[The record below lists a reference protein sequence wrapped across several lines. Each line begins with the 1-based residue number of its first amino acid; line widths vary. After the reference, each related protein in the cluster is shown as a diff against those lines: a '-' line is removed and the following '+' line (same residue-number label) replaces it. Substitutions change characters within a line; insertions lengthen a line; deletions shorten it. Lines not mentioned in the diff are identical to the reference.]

1 MRDRHAPPARPGV
14 SRPIMHRAAA
24 LPAALSLSVLL
35 ACTGSEAAAPETVST
50 EVADTADT
58 ASAPAPTPASTP
70 ASTQTPTIQ
79 TGFSY
84 HGEMTQG
91 GYIRGTAPSN
101 ALSATLGDVAL
112 PLAEDG
118 SFFAAFDRDSEGAL
132 TLTATLENGQTVEQ
146 TLTIA
151 PRAWDIER
159 VNVAKGT
166 GGGSEAWWAKREPE
180 WLAIK
185 AAREMQTGATGWQQ
199 NFIWPVKGRISGR
212 FGRQRIYR
220 GEPGSY
226 HSGLDIAPGAGVPY
240 VAPADGV
247 VVLARTGFSLEGG
260 LIIIDHGHGLNSAF
274 LHSSRIV
281 VTEGQH
287 VKQGEHIGNVGA
299 TGRASGP
306 HLHWSLK
313 WNDARLDPL
322 LFVGPQN

>member
-1 MRDRHAPPARPGV
+1 
-14 SRPIMHRAAA
+14 MHKVAAISVTA
-24 LPAALSLSVLL
+24 LGGALL
-35 ACTGSEAAAPETVST
+35 ACTGSEAAAPETVSM
-50 EVADTADT
+50 EVATAADTAP
-58 ASAPAPTPASTP
+58 APAPTPA
-70 ASTQTPTIQ
+70 PTVSQAVQ
-79 TGFSY
+79 TGFTFT
-84 HGEMTQG
+84 GELTQG
-91 GYIRGTAPSN
+91 GYIRGAAPSN
-101 ALSATLGDVAL
+101 AVSAVLGDQTL
-112 PLAEDG
+112 ELAEDG
-118 SFFAAFDRDSEGAL
+118 SFFAAFDRDSGPAL
-132 TLTATLENGQTVEQ
+132 TLRATLANGRTLEE

-166 GGGSEAWWAKREPE
+166 GGGGEAWWAKREPE

-185 AAREMQTGATGWQQ
+185 AAREMQTGATGWSQD
-199 NFIWPVKGRISGR
+199 FIWPVKGRISGR

-260 LIIIDHGHGLNSAF
+260 LIIIDHGAGLNSAF